1 MARQRSDSRGVPGL
15 FAIAVLGLLAAGPGA
30 TPLAQTRAANPDAP
44 VGRLTGTVRDRATL
58 KPLRRATI
66 RVAALERRDSR
77 TVVTGAD
84 GRFDLQGLPVGRYLI
99 AGSKGGYIA
108 AQYGQQRSFTQGT
121 PVEVRKAETVEVTF
135 ELSYGAS
142 IDGVVLDEYGEP
154 VADAVMMT
162 LRNQYVGGR
171 RRLAPVGRVLT
182 TNDRGEFR
190 LFGLPPG
197 SYVLSASPNVT
208 QISDEGGN
216 RSGFAPSYY
225 PGTTDASLADAILLE
240 PGEHKPGVTLMLAT
254 ARTASVSGVA
264 LDGRGAPLNS
274 GVVVALSWAGGLPL
288 LAGSTSISDQGTFA
302 FEGLAPGRFT
312 LNAMRN
318 AKPVAGVPVETATID
333 IDTAHGDVH
342 GVRLTVPKLSRVTGR
357 IRPASGETNLQGV
370 QIRFRSFEPTDLSD
384 ASTILAVGDD
394 GRFAGEVRPGRL
406 FLDIPVGTTPNF
418 VVRALHNGIDVADT
432 GLLVSEDEPVHD
444 LDVTVTARPSVIT
457 GNLADSRNPKDFVAV
472 IFAKQDDKWHF
483 RSRFIA
489 AAASTKSG
497 QFEVRGLPPGEYLA
511 VAVDFL
517 EPGEER
523 DRDVL
528 ESWATRAHPFLVS
541 AGAHTAVALDFIRR

>member
-1 MARQRSDSRGVPGL
+1 
-15 FAIAVLGLLAAGPGA
+15 
-30 TPLAQTRAANPDAP
+30 
-44 VGRLTGTVRDRATL
+44 
-58 KPLRRATI
+58 
-66 RVAALERRDSR
+66 
-77 TVVTGAD
+77 VTGAD

-121 PVEVRKAETVEVTF
+121 PVEVRPAETVEIAF
-135 ELSYGAS
+135 DLSYGAS

-162 LRNQYVGGR
+162 LRNQYAGGR
-171 RRLAPVGRVLT
+171 RRLAPAGRVLT

-197 SYVLSASPNVT
+197 SYVLSASPNAT
-208 QISDEGGN
+208 QSADEGGN

-225 PGTTDASLADAILLE
+225 PGTTEASLADAIALE
-240 PGEHKPGVTLMLAT
+240 PGEHKAGVTLMLAT
-254 ARTASVSGVA
+254 VRTASVSGMA
-264 LDGRGAPLNS
+264 LDGSGAPLNS

-288 LAGSTSISDQGTFA
+288 LAGSTSISDRGTFT
-302 FEGLAPGRFT
+302 FDGLPPGKFT

-318 AKPVAGVPVETATID
+318 AKPVAGVPVETATTD

-342 GVRLTVPKLSRVTGR
+342 GVRLTVPRLSRVSGR
-357 IRPASGETNLQGV
+357 IRPARGDTNLRGL
-370 QIRFRSFEPTDLSD
+370 QIRFRSFEPTDVSD

-394 GRFAGEVRPGRL
+394 GRFAGEVRAGRL
-406 FLDIPVGTTPNF
+406 FVDMPVGTQPNF
-418 VVRALHNGIDVADT
+418 VVRVLRDGLDVADT
-432 GLLVSEDEPVHD
+432 GLLVSEEEPVHD
-444 LDVTVTARPSVIT
+444 IEVTVTDRPSVVT
-457 GNLADSRNPKDFVAV
+457 GRLADSRSPKDFVAV
-472 IFAKQDDKWHF
+472 IFAKQSEKWHF

-489 AAASTKSG
+489 AAPSTKAG

-511 VAVDFL
+511 VAVDYL

-528 ESWATRAHPFLVS
+528 ELWSMRARGFLVS
-541 AGAHTAVALDFIRR
+541 EGEHTAVTLDFIRR